1 MGFFDNIGGELDMV
15 KEDERI
21 SRENVRVF
29 FGGLFLVVVLVL
41 SFQLKHFAETYS
53 PACQHDGGGSQCD
66 GGRWSQDMLDKIKA
80 AN

>member
-1 MGFFDNIGGELDMV
+1 MGFLDNIGGELDMV

-29 FGGLFLVVVLVL
+29 FGGLLLVVVLVF

-53 PACQHDGGGSQCD
+53 PACQHDGGHQCD
-66 GGRWSQDMLDKIKA
+66 GGRWSQNALDELKA
-80 AN
+80 TR